1 MTMRQRKRR
10 ITRALRPAYVWCGLW
25 LVRIG

>member
-10 ITRALRPAYVWCGLW
+10 IMRAPRAVYAWCGLW
-25 LVRIG
+25 LVRVR